1 MTKSK
6 LKRLI
11 FDFIAESKVAAS
23 ASYMKKEEVRQALQD
38 LITQKV
44 VTGEISDQESLDEW
58 FATAEMSL
66 KALKMVP
73 LAAYQVISSTK
84 RVKRR

>member
-11 FDFIAESKVAAS
+11 FDFIMESRVAAS
-23 ASYMKKEEVRQALQD
+23 ASYMKKEEVRQSLQNFVA
-38 LITQKV
+38 QKV
-44 VTGEISDQESLDEW
+44 ASGEISDQESLDEW

-73 LAAYQVISSTK
+73 LVAYQLPP
-84 RVKRR
+84 VKKVKSR

>member
-1 MTKSK
+1 MTKNK

-11 FDFIAESKVAAS
+11 FDFIMESKVAAS
-23 ASYMKKEEVRQALQD
+23 ASYMKKEEVRQSLQN
-38 LITQKV
+38 LVSQKISS
-44 VTGEISDQESLDEW
+44 GEISDQESLDEW

-73 LAAYQVISSTK
+73 LVAYQTTPAK
-84 RVKRR
+84 KVKRR

>member
-11 FDFIAESKVAAS
+11 FDFIMESKVAAS
-23 ASYMKKEEVRQALQD
+23 ASYMKKEEVRQSFQD
-38 LITQKV
+38 LISQKIASD
-44 VTGEISDQESLDEW
+44 EITDQASLDEW

-73 LAAYQVISSTK
+73 LIAYKSVSAKRTK
-84 RVKRR
+84 R

>member
-11 FDFIAESKVAAS
+11 FDFIMESKVAAS
-23 ASYMKKEEVRQALQD
+23 ASYMKKEEVRQAFQNLV
-38 LITQKV
+38 TQKV
-44 VTGEISDQESLDEW
+44 ASGEISDQESLDEW
-58 FATAEMSL
+58 FASAEMSL

-73 LAAYQVISSTK
+73 IAAYQATSPK
-84 RVKRR
+84 RSRRK

>member
-1 MTKSK
+1 MTKIK

-11 FDFIAESKVAAS
+11 LDFIIESKVAAS
-23 ASYMKKEEVRQALQD
+23 ASYMKKEEIRQSLQD
-38 LITQKV
+38 LISRKIAS
-44 VTGEISDQESLDEW
+44 GEISDQESLEEW

-73 LAAYQVISSTK
+73 LVAYQAEPIK
-84 RVKRR
+84 KVKRR

>member
-11 FDFIAESKVAAS
+11 FDFILESKVAAS
-23 ASYMKKEEVRQALQD
+23 ASYMKKEEVRQSLQD

-44 VTGEISDQESLDEW
+44 VLGEISDQESLDEW
-58 FATAEMSL
+58 FSTAEMSL

-73 LAAYQVISSTK
+73 LAAYQSTLPK
-84 RVKRR
+84 KSKRR

>member
-11 FDFIAESKVAAS
+11 FDFIMESKVAAS
-23 ASYMKKEEVRQALQD
+23 ASYMKKEEVRQSLQN
-38 LITQKV
+38 LVAQKV
-44 VTGEISDQESLDEW
+44 VTGEISDQASLDEW

-66 KALKMVP
+66 KALKMIP
-73 LAAYQVISSTK
+73 LTAYQMVP
-84 RVKRR
+84 VKRTRR

>member
-11 FDFIAESKVAAS
+11 FDFILESKVAAS
-23 ASYMKKEEVRQALQD
+23 ASYMKKEEVRQTLQD

-44 VTGEISDQESLDEW
+44 ISGEIQDQESLDEW
-58 FATAEMSL
+58 FSTAEMSL

-73 LAAYQVISSTK
+73 LAAYQATSPKKS
-84 RVKRR
+84 KRR

>member
-11 FDFIAESKVAAS
+11 FDFIVESKVAAS
-23 ASYMKKEEVRQALQD
+23 ASYMKKEEVRQSLQNF
-38 LITQKV
+38 IAQKIAS
-44 VTGEISDQESLDEW
+44 GEISDQESLDEW

-73 LAAYQVISSTK
+73 LAAYQLPPAK
-84 RVKRR
+84 KVKRR

>member
-1 MTKSK
+1 MTKNK

-11 FDFIAESKVAAS
+11 FDFILESKVAAS
-23 ASYMKKEEVRQALQD
+23 ASYMKKEEVRQSLQD

-44 VTGEISDQESLDEW
+44 VLGEISDQESLDEW
-58 FATAEMSL
+58 FSTAEMSL

-73 LAAYQVISSTK
+73 LAAYQSTLPK
-84 RVKRR
+84 KSKRR

>member
-11 FDFIAESKVAAS
+11 FDFVLESKVAAS
-23 ASYMKKEEVRQALQD
+23 ASYMKKEEVRQSLQD
-38 LITQKV
+38 FITQKV
-44 VTGEISDQESLDEW
+44 ASGEISDQESLDEW
-58 FATAEMSL
+58 FLTAEMSL

-73 LAAYQVISSTK
+73 LAAYQSSLPK
-84 RVKRR
+84 RNKRR

>member
-11 FDFIAESKVAAS
+11 FDFIMESKVAAS
-23 ASYMKKEEVRQALQD
+23 ASYMKKEEVRKSLQD

-44 VTGEISDQESLDEW
+44 VSGEISDQESLEEW
-58 FATAEMSL
+58 FSSAEMSL

-73 LAAYQVISSTK
+73 IVAYQASLPK
-84 RVKRR
+84 RNKRK

>member
-1 MTKSK
+1 MTKNK

-11 FDFIAESKVAAS
+11 FDFIMESRVAAS
-23 ASYMKKEEVRQALQD
+23 ASYMKKEEVRQSLQD

-44 VTGEISDQESLDEW
+44 ASGEISDQESLDEW
-58 FATAEMSL
+58 FTTAEMSL

-73 LAAYQVISSTK
+73 LVAYHTAPAK
-84 RVKRR
+84 KANRR

>member
-11 FDFIAESKVAAS
+11 FDFIMESKVAAS
-23 ASYMKKEEVRQALQD
+23 ASYMKKEEVRQSLQALVA
-38 LITQKV
+38 QKV
-44 VTGEISDQESLDEW
+44 VTGEISDQAALDEW

-73 LAAYQVISSTK
+73 LAAYQMVPAK
-84 RVKRR
+84 RTRR